1 MLFGRMPFEHAV
13 SLQGASLR
21 NLKTMLIK
29 HLLSDKLERRRHTN
43 FLAKQRKSKRFFN
56 LEKKEGLAN
65 AKERGEG
72 ILYAGQ
78 PAASIDIIPWLADI
92 SITKN

>member
-43 FLAKQRKSKRFFN
+43 FLAKQRKSKRCFN